1 MLLSYSCHIVVIS
14 LSYICHIQ
22 SFGVMLLETGEREFD
37 ASNSAVS
44 FQLAQV
50 RVGAYCVPVSLVIYI
65 DSSFIKHGIPVKPI
79 YGISVILL
87 LYVCYTPVISM
98 SYSCLIYVILLSYI
112 CHTPVVYMS
121 YSCRIYV
128 ILLSYICH
136 TYSYC
141 LSWAVASR
149 NNDRTVASKAF
160 AWRLLG
166 MMQSISKPATI
177 VQTDEWR
184 SERRTRLY
192 YHSCVDIVSQQIN
205 DLNGRDIFLRFGDQK
220 YRRSRVFLDFLCM
233 DGDEV
238 SHATMCPTTRCTS
251 CWCPK
256 QQMSDTDSVFAY
268 RDTAEVHDK
277 VAEERKRLLHRDGR
291 PRDGN
296 KQKVILLLYVSVILL
311 SYFCHTPVV
320 YMSYSCRIY
329 VILLS

>member
-1 MLLSYSCHIVVIS
+1 
-14 LSYICHIQ
+14 
-22 SFGVMLLETGEREFD
+22 
-37 ASNSAVS
+37 
-44 FQLAQV
+44 
-50 RVGAYCVPVSLVIYI
+50 
-65 DSSFIKHGIPVKPI
+65 
-79 YGISVILL
+79 
-87 LYVCYTPVISM
+87 
-98 SYSCLIYVILLSYI
+98 
-112 CHTPVVYMS
+112 
-121 YSCRIYV
+121 
-128 ILLSYICH
+128 
-136 TYSYC
+136 
-141 LSWAVASR
+141 
-149 NNDRTVASKAF
+149 VASKAF

-166 MMQSISKPATI
+166 MMPSISKPATI

-192 YHSCVDIVSQQIN
+192 HSCVDIVTQQIN

-256 QQMSDTDSVFAY
+256 EQMSDTKSVFEY
-268 RDTAEVHDK
+268 RDTAEVRDK

>member
-1 MLLSYSCHIVVIS
+1 
-14 LSYICHIQ
+14 
-22 SFGVMLLETGEREFD
+22 
-37 ASNSAVS
+37 
-44 FQLAQV
+44 
-50 RVGAYCVPVSLVIYI
+50 
-65 DSSFIKHGIPVKPI
+65 
-79 YGISVILL
+79 
-87 LYVCYTPVISM
+87 
-98 SYSCLIYVILLSYI
+98 
-112 CHTPVVYMS
+112 
-121 YSCRIYV
+121 
-128 ILLSYICH
+128 
-136 TYSYC
+136 
-141 LSWAVASR
+141 
-149 NNDRTVASKAF
+149 VASKAF

-291 PRDGN
+291 PLDGN

-320 YMSYSCRIY
+320 YMSYSCRSS